1 MRLKKVKDADIIV
14 DASSYIIKEPKNYKS
29 KWKKAFENNNP
40 IHIEIGMGKGNFIIG
55 MAQKY
60 PNINFIGIEMYDSV
74 LVRAVQKLDE
84 FEEKIPNLRL
94 IKMDA
99 IEIEEVFEKEISL
112 IYLNFSDPWPKKRH
126 TKRRLTSKEFL
137 ERYDSIFENDKV
149 IFQKT
154 DNNDLFEFSMESLEE
169 YGYTLKNVTRDLHSE
184 NPKDNVQTEYEE
196 KFSNDGVKI
205 NRLEAYK
212 N

>member
-1 MRLKKVKDADIIV
+1 MRLKKVKNADVIV
-14 DASSYIIKEPKNYKS
+14 NASDYIIEEPKKYIS
-29 KWKKAFENNNP
+29 KWKDIFQNENP

-84 FEEKIPNLRL
+84 FEEKIPNLKL

-99 IEIEEVFEKEISL
+99 IEIEEVFEKEITL

-126 TKRRLTSKEFL
+126 AKRRLTSSEFL
-137 ERYDSIFENDKV
+137 KRYDSIFKNEKV

-154 DNNDLFEFSMESLEE
+154 DNNDLFEFSIESLEE

-184 NPKDNVQTEYEE
+184 NIQDNVQTEYEE
-196 KFSNDGVKI
+196 KFSSNGVKI